1 MGVKLLG
8 KIKIHEKA
16 KKLGLSSKEVLEQ
29 AIVYNDNDMQTKEC
43 GDMTGYLHEMNNTE
57 FV

>member
-1 MGVKLLG
+1 MPSGAVFSVSLQ
-8 KIKIHEKA
+8 
-16 KKLGLSSKEVLEQ
+16 Q

-43 GDMTGYLHEMNNTE
+43 GDMAGYLHEMNNTE